1 MFAERAALSAS
12 QRVDAGSIMNIEK
25 LTTSLQ
31 FIGAALALPAGAAGV
46 YSAYHSYFSPE
57 VMCREMRNSALIT
70 LEKNIPTEAKRVLLR
85 KEASEFEAK
94 CGDVEP
100 ESNTIFQVAL
110 QELDRPARSAP
121 RAPRPASP
129 EKAAAV
135 PATASVVA
143 GGAPAASVSNPGPV
157 AAAAP
162 AGAPAGGQG
171 PVGQG
176 LVSLGP
182 ANPSPASPGPA
193 SPGPA
198 SPGLVTRGL
207 GRAVHGWVAIEMR
220 KGGKVTEA
228 YFSGYAATGLALPGA
243 GTVLTAMA
251 MRSIWS
257 EPQGSGP
264 NDPTQLQGRLKVGEC
279 VRVVGTRGSPARQ
292 WAEIEPASCQ

>member
-1 MFAERAALSAS
+1 MFAGRAALSAS

-57 VMCREMRNSALIT
+57 VVCREMRNAALIT
-70 LEKNIPTEAKRVLLR
+70 LEKNIPAEAKRVLLR

-110 QELDRPARSAP
+110 QELDRPAPARSTP
-121 RAPRPASP
+121 RAPRPPSP
-129 EKAAAV
+129 EKSAAV
-135 PATASVVA
+135 PRAEPATASVVA
-143 GGAPAASVSNPGPV
+143 AGAPAAAVSNPGPV

-162 AGAPAGGQG
+162 AGAPDGSQ
-171 PVGQG
+171 GQG
-176 LVSLGP
+176 LVTR
-182 ANPSPASPGPA
+182 
-193 SPGPA
+193 
-198 SPGLVTRGL
+198 GLVTQGL
-207 GRAVHGWVAIEMR
+207 GRAVHGWVAIEVR

-228 YFSGYAATGLALPGA
+228 YFSGYAATGQSLPGA
-243 GTVLTAMA
+243 GTLLTAMA
-251 MRSIWS
+251 VRPIWS

-292 WAEIEPASCQ
+292 WAEIEPAPCQ

>member
-1 MFAERAALSAS
+1 MFAGRAALSAS

-57 VMCREMRNSALIT
+57 VVCREMRNAALIT
-70 LEKNIPTEAKRVLLR
+70 LEKNIPAEAKRVLLR

-110 QELDRPARSAP
+110 QELDRPAPARSTP
-121 RAPRPASP
+121 RAPRPPSP
-129 EKAAAV
+129 EKSAAV
-135 PATASVVA
+135 PRAEPATASVVA
-143 GGAPAASVSNPGPV
+143 AGAPAAAVSNPGPV

-162 AGAPAGGQG
+162 AGAPDGSQ
-171 PVGQG
+171 GQG
-176 LVSLGP
+176 LV
-182 ANPSPASPGPA
+182 AR
-193 SPGPA
+193 
-198 SPGLVTRGL
+198 GLVTRGLVTRGLVTQGLVTQGL
-207 GRAVHGWVAIEMR
+207 GRAVHGWVAIEVR

-228 YFSGYAATGLALPGA
+228 YFSGYAATGQSLPGA
-243 GTVLTAMA
+243 GTLLTAMA
-251 MRSIWS
+251 VRPIWS

-292 WAEIEPASCQ
+292 WAEIEPAPCQ

>member
-143 GGAPAASVSNPGPV
+143 GGAPAASVSTPGPV

-171 PVGQG
+171 PVG
-176 LVSLGP
+176 
-182 ANPSPASPGPA
+182 
-193 SPGPA
+193 
-198 SPGLVTRGL
+198 
-207 GRAVHGWVAIEMR
+207 
-220 KGGKVTEA
+220 
-228 YFSGYAATGLALPGA
+228 
-243 GTVLTAMA
+243 
-251 MRSIWS
+251 
-257 EPQGSGP
+257 
-264 NDPTQLQGRLKVGEC
+264 
-279 VRVVGTRGSPARQ
+279 
-292 WAEIEPASCQ
+292 